1 MVEPDRRVRRCTTA
15 TTTVS
20 CRSSCTQI
28 LDEIKES
35 PCLPRESEQRTCGF
49 HVTDAH
55 MYSSGASLEG
65 TSGCFAYLCSLTLSL
80 EQGLRPTDRSLL
92 LNTEQPTR
100 QADGY
105 DDALDILVN
114 RSFALDL
121 KGE

>member
-28 LDEIKES
+28 SDEIKES

-65 TSGCFAYLCSLTLSL
+65 TSGCFAYLALPFSL
-80 EQGLRPTDRSLL
+80 EALRPTSIS
-92 LNTEQPTR
+92 
-100 QADGY
+100 
-105 DDALDILVN
+105 ILVQH
-114 RSFALDL
+114 RAAERGRQMAATTGLTYW
-121 KGE
+121 